1 MKFRTWTALA
11 LCAALLT
18 ALLSGCG
25 GNTQPTA
32 APTPSPTQDAASAPS
47 PTPEAE
53 RPVVNLAMLNGPTGM
68 GAAKLIAD
76 NAEGTTRND
85 YQVEVAAQPT
95 DLTGKL
101 ATGEVD
107 IAALPTNV
115 AANLY
120 NKAGNIQ
127 MLALNTLG
135 VLYILENGDTVH
147 SFADLAGKTLYATG
161 QGANPE
167 YVLDYLLTQN
177 GLDPE
182 RDVDIQ
188 WLTSEEVQAK
198 MVSGEAALAMLPV
211 PAATA
216 VMMQN
221 SDVRAAI
228 DFNTAWEE
236 AGAEGTFTMGCVVA
250 RTEFIQ
256 ENPQAVENFLE
267 EYAASIDF
275 VKNHPEAAA
284 PLVVE
289 AGIVPKEPIALAAIP
304 QANLVCI
311 TGSDMLSI
319 RDYYAVLYAADPDSI
334 GGANPDDGFF
344 YLP

>member
-1 MKFRTWTALA
+1 
-11 LCAALLT
+11 
-18 ALLSGCG
+18 
-25 GNTQPTA
+25 
-32 APTPSPTQDAASAPS
+32 
-47 PTPEAE
+47 
-53 RPVVNLAMLNGPTGM
+53 MLNGPTGM

-275 VKNHPEAAA
+275 VKNNPETAAL
-284 PLVVE
+284 LVVE